1 MRCTASSF
9 KLPRKGVSEHRTKR
23 SALGVDPLSSTPA
36 SHTTLL
42 ILQKFL
48 RANAG
53 DLGAAKV
60 QLENALKW
68 RKEYNPLAAKA
79 EVFPRSKF
87 GGLGY
92 ITTVHGAIET
102 KNEADIAT
110 FNIYGAVGK
119 DLKATFGDTDA
130 FVRWRVAL
138 MELTLEALDL
148 PSATKTIPDYGQ
160 GTNDP
165 YQAIQI
171 HDYQSVSFFR
181 QPPEIRTSSQ
191 KIISLFQAYYPETVS
206 YKYFVNVPIVMQ
218 WMMGAMKAFMSKD
231 SIQKMTWM
239 TYGTELHKYLGN
251 DVAKE
256 YGGSGRR
263 LRETGKTVIYGSDGT
278 SGTTDTAGA
287 GASPP
292 EVDAASPAPEVDSNG
307 TTIVDYAMR
316 RSTTKNT

>member
-1 MRCTASSF
+1 MSELTPSF
-9 KLPRKGVSEHRTKR
+9 SK
-23 SALGVDPLSSTPA
+23 PA
-36 SHTTLL
+36 PHTTLL

-53 DLGAAKV
+53 DLTAAKS
-60 QLENALKW
+60 QLINALKW

-92 ITTVHGAIET
+92 ITTVHGASET
-102 KNEADIAT
+102 KNEADVAT
-110 FNIYGAVGK
+110 FNIYGATGK
-119 DLKATFGDTDA
+119 DIKATFGDTDA

-138 MELTLEALDL
+138 MELTLEALNL
-148 PSATKTIPDYGQ
+148 PAATETIPDYGT
-160 GTNDP
+160 GNGDP

-171 HDYQSVSFFR
+171 HDYQSLSFFR
-181 QPPEIRTSSQ
+181 QPPEIRASSQ

-239 TYGTELHKYLGN
+239 TYGTDLHKYLGEG
-251 DVAKE
+251 VAKE
-256 YGGSGRR
+256 YGGTGRR
-263 LRETGKTVIYGSDGT
+263 LKETGKTVNYDNGSNDA
-278 SGTTDTAGA
+278 AGA
-287 GASPP
+287 GTSSTATETTSATPQT
-292 EVDAASPAPEVDSNG
+292 DSNG
-307 TTIVDYAMR
+307 TTIMDYAMKH
-316 RSTTKNT
+316 SATTKTV